1 MPEPGSPPGRMAA
14 RAAPATATG
23 IATWRDLLGRGR
35 ADLQRRFPEELSPA
49 RLVHAHRALVDRV
62 LQNVWRGM
70 GMEGHGALVAAGGYG
85 RGELFPHSDVDLLL
99 LLPTPP
105 DAAGATAIE
114 RFIGCLWDIGL
125 EVGHS
130 VRTVEDC
137 VALSAQDATVATALL
152 ETRWLAGDRA
162 LAEALT
168 QALDRARDLPAYVK
182 AKRLEQDQRHER
194 YRDTNLEPNIKET
207 AGGLRDLHL
216 ISWIAR
222 AAGMGKHWSD
232 LVRLGIITRAEARS
246 LKRDADFLM
255 DLRVRLHYLTG
266 RREERL
272 VFDVQT
278 ALATQMGFR
287 DTAHRRASEHLM
299 QRFYRA
305 AKEVRQ
311 LNEIVLQNLGAKI
324 FPQRTGKPVR
334 INERFQNRNELLEA
348 MDEGLFRR
356 EPAALFEAFRL
367 LQERGELKGITAPT
381 LRALWRASAAIGP
394 AFRRDPRNQALFL
407 ELLKSPSHFVREMRR
422 LNDYGVLGR
431 YIPAFGRIEG
441 QMQHDLYHVYTVD
454 EHILR
459 VLRNVRRF
467 AVPELGHEFPLCSR
481 LMSGFERPEVLYLAA
496 LFHDIA
502 KGRGGDHST
511 LGAEDA
517 ARFCKQHGLSAEDTA
532 LVAWLVEQHLQ
543 MSAVAQKQDL
553 SDPEVIRAFAARVG
567 TERRLIALYLLT
579 VADVRGTSPK
589 VWNAWKAKLLE
600 DLFWATRRALGGDSA
615 PLASIMQERQ
625 DAARAR
631 LRLYAVPEHAEDPL
645 WKQLDTTYF
654 LRHDVDEIAWH
665 SRQLYARVD
674 SAAPVVKARLS
685 PAGEGLQL
693 MIYVQDQKD
702 LFARICSFF
711 ERTGYS
717 ITEAKIYTT
726 RHGYALDS
734 FQIHDPNNKQ
744 PQYRDLIGYFEYE
757 LAERLRQQA
766 PLEAP
771 LSGRVSRQL
780 KAFPLTPAVDIQPD
794 DRGLYKVLSIT
805 AGDRPGLLSRVARC
819 LIQYGVNLHTAKIN
833 TLGARA
839 EDVFLIQGAAL
850 EDAKLVVKLET
861 DLLKALQI

>member
-1 MPEPGSPPGRMAA
+1 MRERATAA
-14 RAAPATATG
+14 GPLAPAAPASGAG
-23 IATWRDLLGRGR
+23 IAAWRELLARGR
-35 ADLQRRFPEELSPA
+35 ADLQQRFPEELSPA
-49 RLVHAHRALVDRV
+49 RLIHAHRALVDRV
-62 LQNVWRGM
+62 LAAVWRGL
-70 GMEGHGALVAAGGYG
+70 GMEGLGALVAAGGYG

-99 LLPTPP
+99 LLRAPP
-105 DAAGATAIE
+105 DALATAAVE

-130 VRTVEDC
+130 VRTVDDC

-162 LAEALT
+162 LAATLT
-168 QALDRARDLPAYVK
+168 QTLDRVRDLPAYVK

-222 AAGMGKHWSD
+222 AAGMGQHWSD
-232 LVRLGIITRAEARS
+232 LVRLGIITRTEARN

-311 LNEIVLQNLGAKI
+311 LNEIVLQNLSTKI
-324 FPQRTGKPVR
+324 FPPRTTKPAK
-334 INERFQNRNELLEA
+334 INERFQNRNELLDA
-348 MDEGLFRR
+348 VDEGVFRR
-356 EPAALFEAFRL
+356 EPTAIFEAFRL

-394 AFRRDPRNQALFL
+394 AFRRDPRNQAQFL
-407 ELLKSPSHFVREMRR
+407 DILKSPAHFMREVRR

-511 LGAEDA
+511 LGADDA
-517 ARFCKQHGLSAEDTA
+517 TRFCKQHHLSADDVA

-543 MSAVAQKQDL
+543 MSSVAQKQDL
-553 SDPEVIRAFAARVG
+553 SDPDVIRAFAVRVG

-600 DLFWATRRALGGDSA
+600 DLFWATRRALGGDTA
-615 PLASIMQERQ
+615 PLASITQERQ
-625 DAARAR
+625 DGARAR
-631 LRLYAVPEHAEDPL
+631 LRLYAVPDRAEEAL

-674 SAAPVVKARLS
+674 TNKPIIKARLS

-717 ITEAKIYTT
+717 IAEAKIYTT

-744 PQYRDLIGYFEYE
+744 PQYRDLIGYFEFE
-757 LAERLRQQA
+757 LSERLQQQA

-850 EDAKLVVKLET
+850 DDAKKVVKLET
-861 DLLKALQI
+861 DLLEALQV

>member
-1 MPEPGSPPGRMAA
+1 MAA

>member
-130 VRTVEDC
+130 VRTAEDC

>member
-1 MPEPGSPPGRMAA
+1 MAA

-130 VRTVEDC
+130 VRTAEDC